1 MLSSFKNVFN
11 ISVRNGLR
19 EDFTVP
25 RRGDNEAKI
34 ARMLQGK
41 FIPIADAEN
50 SFGGIATEK
59 KCWVRDGGHDRLQ

>member
-19 EDFTVP
+19 EDLTVP
-25 RRGDNEAKI
+25 GRFDNAAKI

-41 FIPIADAEN
+41 FIGIADAEN

-59 KCWVRDGGHDRLQ
+59 KCWVRDRGHDRLQ